1 MKAMKVYI
9 TQRFTDWIHE
19 RHIAWHGWRLMHART
34 RPRQLFHWRCMAAGI
49 HARSP
54 AQVARMEAARGFG
67 PFFGPS
73 EAAAHILLSVAAGY
87 GLGCRYHTMAAR
99 VYRGSTHYFLY
110 GGWKTVFGVRQF

>member
-34 RPRQLFHWRCMAAGI
+34 RPRQLFHWRRMAAGI

-54 AQVARMEAARGFG
+54 AQVARMEAARGLG
-67 PFFGPS
+67 PLDAVVPPLLDKLTLKEDSDTNPKGAFRTPRHATPAQALS
-73 EAAAHILLSVAAGY
+73 SLRCILPTNEVG
-87 GLGCRYHTMAAR
+87 
-99 VYRGSTHYFLY
+99 
-110 GGWKTVFGVRQF
+110 